1 MLPKHIFLSSVPQF
15 VSCWEHFLSS
25 VLEDVN
31 IKYSSSKYLP
41 MHLPHSIAEWEEGSA
56 SVSIETESQL

>member
-1 MLPKHIFLSSVPQF
+1 
-15 VSCWEHFLSS
+15 
-25 VLEDVN
+25 
-31 IKYSSSKYLP
+31 